1 MNNDCQTFQLLNV
14 FITTVWFYVQ
24 TVILVT
30 LNNTI
35 LVITVKLYVQ
45 CLHTKCIISVELYF
59 QSVQLLSN

>member
-14 FITTVWFYVQ
+14 FITTVWLYVQ

-35 LVITVKLYVQ
+35 LVITYNVY
-45 CLHTKCIISVELYF
+45 I
-59 QSVQLLSN
+59 QSV